1 MYFCTAKF
9 GLTDGVT
16 GNTSDFDSEKSRFE
30 PWSVNHNKEESR
42 KLDSSF
48 YFMSNRA
55 RWLMGTQMTLI
66 ELIRRTADRG
76 LSRRFIMLV
85 MIN

>member
-55 RWLMGTQMTLI
+55 RWLMGTQMK
-66 ELIRRTADRG
+66 LIRRMVAD
-76 LSRRFIMLV
+76 LI
-85 MIN
+85 